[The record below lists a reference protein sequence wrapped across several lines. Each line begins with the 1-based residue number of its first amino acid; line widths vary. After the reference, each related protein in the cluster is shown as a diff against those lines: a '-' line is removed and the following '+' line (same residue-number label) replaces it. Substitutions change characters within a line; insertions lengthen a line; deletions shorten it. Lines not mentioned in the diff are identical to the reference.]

1 MLQGVLPVSRSDVR
15 ADVVAGLAG
24 AALGVP
30 EVLGYA
36 KIAGMPVVT
45 GLYTILLPMAVFAV
59 LGSSRHLVVGAD
71 SATAAILAAGLA
83 GLAAAGSPRY
93 VALAGLAALLAGA
106 MLLLA
111 RLARLGFLANFLS
124 RTVLIGFLTGVGVR
138 VAIGQLPDML
148 GVPPGRG
155 STPSRLVDTL
165 SQAPD
170 AQRGAVLA
178 SFAAIVT
185 WVGLRRLAPRVPA
198 ALVVVV
204 GAILVSQA
212 ADLSAHGV
220 AVLGDVP
227 RGLPHL
233 SVPAFGLHDVARLL
247 GVSASMFVVILAQS
261 SATSRAYAA
270 RHEESFDENVDLVGL
285 GAANV
290 AAAFTGA
297 FVVNGSPTKTQ
308 LVDGAGGRSQLAQ
321 LTTSAIV
328 LLVLLLLTGTLAP
341 LPIPVLA
348 TVVFLIAIELIDV
361 RGMRRILAV
370 RPVEFVVALI
380 TAGAVVVLGVEQGVV
395 LAVVASMVDH
405 LRHSYDPRS
414 SVLAKSAAGHWQ
426 SLPVAAGRRT
436 EPGLVIY
443 RFGSSLYFAN
453 TAAFLDDVTALTS
466 TGEPPSWFCL
476 DAAAIGD
483 VDYTAAA
490 VLFRVHE
497 QLQSRG
503 TRLVVSNL
511 IVPVRHQLDR
521 YGVTAAVGPDAYFA
535 TAGEALEAYQAS
547 RRQTDDQ

>member
-1 MLQGVLPVSRSDVR
+1 M
-15 ADVVAGLAG
+15 AGLAG
-24 AALGVP
+24 AALGIP

-83 GLAAAGSPRY
+83 GLAAAGSPQY

-111 RLARLGFLANFLS
+111 RLARLGFLASFLS

-138 VAIGQLPDML
+138 VAIGQLADML
-148 GVPPGRG
+148 GVPASGGGTLP
-155 STPSRLVDTL
+155 RLVDTL
-165 SQAPD
+165 SEVPD
-170 AQRGAVLA
+170 AQLGAALA
-178 SFAAIVT
+178 SVAAIVT

-204 GAILVSQA
+204 GAIVVSQA
-212 ADLSAHGV
+212 ADLAALGL

-233 SVPAFGLHDVARLL
+233 GVPAFSPHDVASLL

-261 SATSRAYAA
+261 SATSRAFAA

-308 LVDGAGGRSQLAQ
+308 LVDSAGGRSQLAQ
-321 LTTSAIV
+321 LTTSGVV

-341 LPIPVLA
+341 LPIAVLA

-370 RPVEFVVALI
+370 RRIEFVVALI
-380 TAGAVVVLGVEQGVV
+380 TAVAVVALGVEQGVV

-426 SLPVAAGRRT
+426 SLSVTAGRRT
-436 EPGLVIY
+436 ESGLVIY

-453 TAAFLDDVTALTS
+453 TAAFLDDVTALTA
-466 TGEPPSWFCL
+466 TAEPATWFCL

-483 VDYTAAA
+483 VDYSAAA

-497 QLQSRG
+497 LLQSRG
-503 TRLVVSNL
+503 TRLVLSNL
-511 IVPVRHQLDR
+511 IAPVRHQLDL

-535 TAGEALEAYQAS
+535 TAGEALEAYRTA
-547 RRQTDDQ
+547 RGHADDQ

>member
-1 MLQGVLPVSRSDVR
+1 MTRS
-15 ADVVAGLAG
+15 
-24 AALGVP
+24 
-30 EVLGYA
+30 
-36 KIAGMPVVT
+36 
-45 GLYTILLPMAVFAV
+45 
-59 LGSSRHLVVGAD
+59 
-71 SATAAILAAGLA
+71 
-83 GLAAAGSPRY
+83 
-93 VALAGLAALLAGA
+93 
-106 MLLLA
+106 A
-111 RLARLGFLANFLS
+111 RLRRL
-124 RTVLIGFLTGVGVR
+124 
-138 VAIGQLPDML
+138 
-148 GVPPGRG
+148 
-155 STPSRLVDTL
+155 STPARRR
-165 SQAPD
+165 A
-170 AQRGAVLA
+170 GW

-204 GAILVSQA
+204 GAIIVSQA

-233 SVPAFGLHDVARLL
+233 SVPAFGLHDVARLM

-270 RHEESFDENVDLVGL
+270 RHGEPFDENVDLVAL

-308 LVDGAGGRSQLAQ
+308 LVDSAGGRSQLAQ

-361 RGMRRILAV
+361 RGIRRILAV
-370 RPVEFVVALI
+370 RPVEFAVALI
-380 TAGAVVVLGVEQGVV
+380 TAGAVVALGVEQGVV
-395 LAVVASMVDH
+395 IAVVASMVDH

-426 SLPVAAGRRT
+426 SLPLTAGRRT

-453 TAAFLDDVTALTS
+453 TAAFLDDVTALTA
-466 TGEPPSWFCL
+466 TGDPPSWFCL
-476 DAAAIGD
+476 DGAAIGD

-490 VLFRVHE
+490 VLFRAHRAAPVTRHPARRV
-497 QLQSRG
+497 QPHPAGPPPTGPLRRHGRSRAR
-503 TRLVVSNL
+503 RLF
-511 IVPVRHQLDR
+511 RD
-521 YGVTAAVGPDAYFA
+521 GG
-535 TAGEALEAYQAS
+535 
-547 RRQTDDQ
+547 